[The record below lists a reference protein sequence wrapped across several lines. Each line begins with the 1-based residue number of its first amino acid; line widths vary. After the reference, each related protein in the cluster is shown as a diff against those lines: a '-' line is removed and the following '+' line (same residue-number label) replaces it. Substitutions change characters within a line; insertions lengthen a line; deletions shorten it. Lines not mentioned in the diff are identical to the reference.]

1 MAATHRDLQI
11 FLICDKTRD
20 IISIPSLGDR
30 ELSALLGHELHVAS
44 WYAARDTRQ
53 TLLLG
58 QIYND
63 YKALDQDMRNLLNK
77 ADEILESAFQLV
89 SAEDHSKAKL
99 AVVEFKKMAS
109 LFDSAMKKLLS
120 TVHMGDLQAIR
131 QLSRCSY
138 RIFAP

>member
-1 MAATHRDLQI
+1 
-11 FLICDKTRD
+11 
-20 IISIPSLGDR
+20 
-30 ELSALLGHELHVAS
+30 VAS
-44 WYAARDTRQ
+44 WYAARDICKYF
-53 TLLLG
+53 LICE
-58 QIYND
+58 IYND

-109 LFDSAMKKLLS
+109 LFDSAIKKLLS
-120 TVHMGDLQAIR
+120 TVHMGNLQAIR

>member
-63 YKALDQDMRNLLNK
+63 YKALD
-77 ADEILESAFQLV
+77 
-89 SAEDHSKAKL
+89 
-99 AVVEFKKMAS
+99 
-109 LFDSAMKKLLS
+109 
-120 TVHMGDLQAIR
+120 
-131 QLSRCSY
+131 
-138 RIFAP
+138 